1 MKGLYNSDEES
12 IYLQY
17 VDTNNLYGQAMIQK
31 LPTHRFLWKKAEGFN
46 PEKRDELVK
55 KYLSKTDQLNTVFL
69 KSLDQ
74 VSIFNKF

>member
-1 MKGLYNSDEES
+1 
-12 IYLQY
+12 
-17 VDTNNLYGQAMIQK
+17 MIQK

-69 KSLDQ
+69 KSLD
-74 VSIFNKF
+74 